1 MAVSVRAPSESNKYR
16 NSKSELKFGQSNQ
29 LKELFKNDM
38 INLNVLPKIRPDPQ
52 NYSRLN
58 QLESLVDVFDD
69 IVDRASVSTNSY
81 SRICCYFICCCKCVC
96 FRNKCRRYMNQTIYR
111 SSNEVVFGELTQ
123 SKLIMERNFE
133 GKQFIIRDPQHRH
146 PNIDCMF
153 FPSTEGD
160 DIIVDPDVHAKPR
173 TKSFGK

>member
-1 MAVSVRAPSESNKYR
+1 MIDLNNISVWEFFENVSKTDSIEEQNRKNRYGGSLGMAVSVRAPSESNKYR

-96 FRNKCRRYMNQTIYR
+96 FRNKCRRFMNQTIYR

-133 GKQFIIRDPQHRH
+133 GK
-146 PNIDCMF
+146 
-153 FPSTEGD
+153 
-160 DIIVDPDVHAKPR
+160 
-173 TKSFGK
+173 